1 MGKLSKDDRDRI
13 AAACDVA
20 VRIAKGEGRKL
31 VLPLLSGVTS
41 LVARQFGVR
50 ISLLAE

>member
-31 VLPLLSGVTS
+31 VLPVLSGDTS
-41 LVARQFGVR
+41 LVATEFGVR
-50 ISLLAE
+50 ISLPAE